1 MPKLNVVLPHKLS
14 QEEVLR
20 RIKDLLPQVQK
31 EYEKDIS
38 DLRQEWQGAIGTFN
52 FKSRGGK
59 VSGTLTVKSGSVEL
73 SADLPFAA
81 TFIKGRVEK
90 TVKKRGTALLA

>member
-1 MPKLNVVLPHKLS
+1 MPKLNVVLPHMLP

-31 EYEKDIS
+31 EYARDVT
-38 DLRQEWQGAIGTFN
+38 DLSQEWQGNTGTFN

-73 SADLPFAA
+73 FANLPFAA
-81 TFIKGRVEK
+81 NLIKGKIENA
-90 TVKKRGTALLA
+90 VKERGKALLA

>member
-1 MPKLNVVLPHKLS
+1 MPKLNVVLPHMLS

-31 EYEKDIS
+31 EYVS
-38 DLRQEWQGAIGTFN
+38 DVTDLSQEWQGNTGKFS
-52 FKSRGGK
+52 FRSRGGK
-59 VSGTLTVKSGSVEL
+59 VSGTLTVRGANVEL

-81 TFIKGRVEK
+81 IFIKGTIEK